1 MGSEALRH
9 VDDYIK
15 LRDFGFF
22 FFSAPNKKEKKKKKK
37 KKKMKNS

>member
-22 FFSAPNKKEKKKKKK
+22 FFSAPKKKKKRKRKEK
-37 KKKMKNS
+37 KSIF